1 MNRKDKRDNKRIFSI
16 IKKKAVKDMTDWLDT
31 LNHHPTPD
39 EILAFKSGYLSG
51 FNRGANNKDA

>member
-1 MNRKDKRDNKRIFSI
+1 MNRQTKRENKRILNT
-16 IKKKAVKDMTDWLDT
+16 IKKKAIKDMTEWLDV